1 MTACL
6 QRGSI
11 TSLLCGEFGL
21 VYCLEHVF
29 QFGFKSSKLFGKR
42 FVWDFIGLCGLM
54 MYRIFLIRF
63 VHVSCVFSLIEKT
76 HEYFEKLLSDSN
88 CQIELVFREVIESYC
103 RLVQRISR
111 APDDVG
117 KDGRFQLFVCI
128 GVRCCARRR
137 PRYLHVRCV

>member
-1 MTACL
+1 M

-42 FVWDFIGLCGLM
+42 FVWDFIGSRLENIPYLLDAHCSC
-54 MYRIFLIRF
+54 F
-63 VHVSCVFSLIEKT
+63 VCVVLTEKS

-88 CQIELVFREVIESYC
+88 CQIERDFREVIESYC
-103 RLVQRISR
+103 RLVERISR

-128 GVRCCARRR
+128 GVRCCAKR
-137 PRYLHVRCV
+137 